1 MRIEKR
7 ISANTGGLGPVE
19 RSALY
24 KSVFGSS
31 EGQKVLADILN
42 RLCNVDG
49 PCFTESPLAIAYNN
63 ARRDVG
69 LEIARLVWLEVTEDK
84 TPEVK
89 V

>member
-1 MRIEKR
+1 MKVRER
-7 ISANTGGLGPVE
+7 VSANAGVLGVVE

-24 KSVFGSS
+24 KSVFNTI

-49 PCFTESPLAIAYNN
+49 PCFTEAPLGIAYNT

-84 TPEVK
+84 TPEVVK
-89 V
+89 

>member
-1 MRIEKR
+1 MKLKER
-7 ISANTGGLGPVE
+7 ISSNAGTLGPVE

-24 KSVFGSS
+24 KAVFKTP

-42 RLCNVDG
+42 RVCNVDG
-49 PCFTESPLAIAYNN
+49 YGFTDSPIGLAFNN

-69 LEIARLVWLEVTEDK
+69 IEIARLVWLEVTDSP

>member
-1 MRIEKR
+1 MKFEKR
-7 ISANTGGLGPVE
+7 VSSNAGNLGPVE

-24 KSVFGSS
+24 KAVFKTP
-31 EGQKVLADILN
+31 EGEKVLADILN
-42 RLCNVDG
+42 RVCNVDG
-49 PCFTESPLAIAYNN
+49 YGFTENPIGLAFNN

-69 LEIARLVWLEVTEDK
+69 IEIARLVWLEVNDEK

>member
-1 MRIEKR
+1 LRVERR
-7 ISANTGGLGPVE
+7 ISTNTGVLGAVE

-24 KSVFGSS
+24 KGVFNTPQG
-31 EGQKVLADILN
+31 EKVLADILN

-49 PCFTESPLAIAYNN
+49 ACFTESPIGMAYNT

-69 LEIARLVWLEVTEDK
+69 LEIARLVWLEITEEQ

-89 V
+89 K

>member
-1 MRIEKR
+1 MKLKER
-7 ISANTGGLGPVE
+7 ISANSGSLGPVE

-24 KSVFGSS
+24 KAVFKTS

-42 RLCNVDG
+42 RVCNVDG
-49 PCFTESPLAIAYNN
+49 YGFTENPIGLAYNN

-69 LEIARLVWLEVTEDK
+69 IEIARLVWLEVNDEK

>member
-1 MRIEKR
+1 VRVEKR
-7 ISANTGGLGPVE
+7 ISSNAGVLGPVE

-24 KSVFGSS
+24 KQVFSS
-31 EGQKVLADILN
+31 IEGQKVLADIMN

-49 PCFTESPLAIAYNN
+49 PCFTESPIGMAYNT
-63 ARRDVG
+63 AKRDVG

>member
-1 MRIEKR
+1 LRVKER
-7 ISANTGGLGPVE
+7 VSANLGVLGPVE

-24 KSVFGSS
+24 KGVFGSI

-49 PCFTESPLAIAYNN
+49 PVFTESPIGIAYNT

-84 TPEVK
+84 TPEVVK
-89 V
+89 

>member
-1 MRIEKR
+1 VKLEKR
-7 ISANTGGLGPVE
+7 VSSNAGNLGLVE

-24 KSVFGSS
+24 KNVFGSI

-49 PCFTESPLAIAYNN
+49 SLFTESPIGMAYNT

-69 LEIARLVWLEVTEDK
+69 LEIARLVWLEIHEEQ

-89 V
+89 K

>member
-1 MRIEKR
+1 VKLKER
-7 ISANTGGLGPVE
+7 ISANSNSLGPVE
-19 RSALY
+19 RAALY
-24 KSVFGSS
+24 KTVFKTQ

-49 PCFTESPLAIAYNN
+49 IGFTENPIGLAYNN

-69 LEIARLVWLEVTEDK
+69 IDIARLVWLEVNEDK

>member
-1 MRIEKR
+1 MKIKER
-7 ISANTGGLGPVE
+7 ISSNSGVLGPVE

-24 KSVFGSS
+24 KNVFGSI

-42 RLCNVDG
+42 RLCTVDG
-49 PCFTESPLAIAYNN
+49 PVFTESPIGIAYNS

-69 LEIARLVWLEVTEDK
+69 LEIARLVWLEVTDNQ

>member
-1 MRIEKR
+1 MKLKER
-7 ISANTGGLGPVE
+7 ISANSGTLGPVE

-24 KSVFGSS
+24 KTVFKNP

-42 RLCNVDG
+42 RVCNVDG
-49 PCFTESPLAIAYNN
+49 YGFTESPIGLAYNN
-63 ARRDVG
+63 AKRDVG
-69 LEIARLVWLEVTEDK
+69 IEIARLVWLEVNEDK

>member
-1 MRIEKR
+1 VKVERR
-7 ISANTGGLGPVE
+7 ISANAGVLGVVE

-24 KSVFGSS
+24 KGVFSTPHG
-31 EGQKVLADILN
+31 EKVLADILN

-49 PCFTESPLAIAYNN
+49 ACFTESPIGMAYNT

-69 LEIARLVWLEVTEDK
+69 LEIARLVWLEITEEQ

-89 V
+89 K